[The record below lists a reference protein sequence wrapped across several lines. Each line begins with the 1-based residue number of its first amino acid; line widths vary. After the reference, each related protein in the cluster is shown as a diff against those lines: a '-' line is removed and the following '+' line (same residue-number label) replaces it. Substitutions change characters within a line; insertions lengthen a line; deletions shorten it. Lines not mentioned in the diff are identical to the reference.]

1 MGKQCITSAGT
12 RDWTKEEM
20 MAYLDWDNAELN
32 RIEADV
38 AQETR
43 NGRLD
48 TRRRGTGELW
58 KRAEQDG
65 EEQQVIYEAQEEE
78 SCIIVR
84 P

>member
-20 MAYLDWDNAELN
+20 MAYLDWDNAEIN

-43 NGRLD
+43 NSRLD
-48 TRRRGTGELW
+48 TGRRGTGELW
-58 KRAEQDG
+58 KRAERDG
-65 EEQQVIYEAQEEE
+65 EEQQAIYEAQEEE